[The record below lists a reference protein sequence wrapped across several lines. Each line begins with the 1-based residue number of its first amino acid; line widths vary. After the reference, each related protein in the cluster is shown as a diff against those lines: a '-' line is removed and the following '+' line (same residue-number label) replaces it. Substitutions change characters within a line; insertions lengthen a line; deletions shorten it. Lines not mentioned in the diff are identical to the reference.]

1 MKITPAWLLYMGL
14 KVGLSKWEALTSTPG
29 EVQDLFSC
37 LAISNGA
44 NQKIN
49 LSFDEAME
57 VN

>member
-1 MKITPAWLLYMGL
+1 MTPAWLLYMGL

-44 NQKIN
+44 TQKIN

-57 VN
+57 VK